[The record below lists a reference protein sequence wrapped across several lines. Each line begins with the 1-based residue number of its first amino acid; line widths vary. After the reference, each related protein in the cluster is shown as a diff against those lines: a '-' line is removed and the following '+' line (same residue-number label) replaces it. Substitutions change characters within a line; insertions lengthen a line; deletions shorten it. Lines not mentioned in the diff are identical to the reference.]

1 MTRRVLHLIDTGGP
15 GGAET
20 VFLDVVSG
28 LDASRWASLAVIPT
42 LDWLHGALAGRGIE
56 PVILGGSGSF
66 DVRFLRALIGTARRH
81 RAELIHTHLL
91 GSAVYGG
98 LAARALRIPAVS
110 TFHGQVDIDEDEPF
124 RAAKLRIVWRRNTRV
139 VFVSEALRRFF
150 LGSSGRPVAEEITR
164 VVHNGLDLDAFEA
177 RRDPDIRAT
186 LGYGPEHTVIGA
198 IGNVRPAKAYDMLLW
213 AAARVHEERPEARF
227 LIAGEGSG
235 GPLEDL
241 LDLRAAL
248 GLDDVVEFVG
258 FREDVPGLF
267 RALDVFVLSS
277 TFEGFSL
284 STLQA
289 VASGVPAVA
298 TRSGGPE
305 EILEDGVSG
314 ILVEPDAP
322 EALARGLVSVLD
334 GALTGGVPPRLAER
348 RRLADVDR
356 FTTGAMVRAY
366 EDLYEELLDGG
377 AEKRPPAGRA

>member
-66 DVRFLRALIGTARRH
+66 DVRFLRALIATARRH

-164 VVHNGLDLDAFEA
+164 VVHNGLDLDAFQA

-198 IGNVRPAKAYDMLLW
+198 IGNVRPAKAYDRLLW

-267 RALDVFVLSS
+267 RAMDVFVLSS
-277 TFEGFSL
+277 KFEGFSL

-298 TRSGGPE
+298 TRSGGPV

-314 ILVEPDAP
+314 LLVEPDAP

>member
-1 MTRRVLHLIDTGGP
+1 M
-15 GGAET
+15 
-20 VFLDVVSG
+20 FLDVVSG
-28 LDASRWASLAVIPT
+28 LDASRWDSTAVIPNV
-42 LDWLHGALAGRGIE
+42 DWLHGALSARGIE

-66 DVRFLRALIGTARRH
+66 DVRFLRALVGTARRH
-81 RAELIHTHLL
+81 GAELIHTHLL

-124 RAAKLRIVWRRNTRV
+124 RAAKLRIVGRRKSRV

-150 LGSSGRPVAEEITR
+150 LDMHRSPVGEEITR
-164 VVHNGLDLDAFEA
+164 VVHNGLDLEAFRPGRDDAL
-177 RRDPDIRAT
+177 RAE

-198 IGNVRPAKAYDMLLW
+198 IGNLRPAKAYDVLLW

-235 GPLEDL
+235 EPLAEL

-248 GLDDVVEFVG
+248 GLDDVVAFVG
-258 FREDVPGLF
+258 FREDVAALF

-305 EILEDGVSG
+305 EILVDGVSG
-314 ILVEPDAP
+314 VIVDPGSP
-322 EALARGLVSVLD
+322 EALARGLASVLD
-334 GALTGGVPPRLAER
+334 GALTGGVPPRLADR

-366 EDLYEELLDGG
+366 EDVYEELLDGG
-377 AEKRPPAGRA
+377 AGERSPARRA